1 MTATILPS
9 SPAHMCIRSQLRV
22 DTDRYSPG
30 GDVML
35 TKSSDGGKTFSH
47 PRLILPMDYEVMSGG
62 NNLMSK
68 VGRGVEHTH
77 MHTYY
82 KYIYSACKKK
92 KKNSKWA

>member
-1 MTATILPS
+1 
-9 SPAHMCIRSQLRV
+9 
-22 DTDRYSPG
+22 
-30 GDVML
+30 ML

-92 KKNSKWA
+92 KTASGPEQTGHRSRAEFGCKPDSISI

>member
-1 MTATILPS
+1 
-9 SPAHMCIRSQLRV
+9 
-22 DTDRYSPG
+22 
-30 GDVML
+30 ML

-92 KKNSKWA
+92 KKQQVGLSKRATGQGRSSDVNLTRFQFEPRRGTVCCR